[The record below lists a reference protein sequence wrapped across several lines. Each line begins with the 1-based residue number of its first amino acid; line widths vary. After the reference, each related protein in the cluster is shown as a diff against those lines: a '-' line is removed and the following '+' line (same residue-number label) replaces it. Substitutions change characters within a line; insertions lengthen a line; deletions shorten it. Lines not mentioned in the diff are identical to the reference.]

1 MPIRTRRSIA
11 DIYEAV
17 REYDLVLTAD
27 APLSLALNRRVE
39 TPRLGRFAA
48 TPRMLASGDFAPSD
62 RRPLF
67 QEVIDR
73 TDLTWKQSAYLVDQ
87 VLDAWEETGSP
98 ERILTYEEFD
108 NPATKA
114 VLEVVQSTES
124 SYRAVTGYSISS
136 DRDVIV
142 VGEDQ
147 FTALD
152 RRILP
157 ETYDT
162 LDPFEDGALT
172 VPTFHLYDSATAIVD
187 AVVEAIAEA
196 TDGSN
201 RPERAEQVG
210 IVLHEGGEYRP
221 LVESALESAGI
232 PYYGGPGFADDID
245 LRTLLGLLRLARSSG
260 DVRVRDVR
268 GLLSQLGEQPP
279 VSEDRKR
286 LSVLAGSAA
295 GSSNEAPSFVRTL
308 QVVLEELDGATFREA
323 IDCYEAHC
331 GADLHPLRRELD
343 RLGLAGRR
351 VTAERLDDLEFYL
364 DAFDVPVDR
373 DDEGV
378 LLASAT
384 SSVYVDRP
392 TVFYLGLSTDWTR
405 SIPDRPWI
413 DAAATDA
420 VNLREFQLRLQNG
433 QERYYLVRNA
443 AAGEPI
449 TPCLYFHDLLADEF
463 PDIEEFRDL
472 PHESHGGRTPAWD
485 RSTGFEHRPVGEGF
499 DSKPDT
505 TPSAGIVPDTPPSP
519 VETMSQS
526 TLATLANCP
535 RDHFFDR
542 LLDRPETDYFTRGTV
557 IHDFAEFAVA
567 HPDVVER
574 TAWDK
579 LVSVAVDALRP
590 FTPDREVPLV
600 RTRLRAGLRNVWTYL
615 TESPPAGVAF
625 DAYDP
630 FRTENVY
637 AEHFDRPIGDGTD
650 TEQWFEDREL
660 GAKGVVDLL
669 PSSTT
674 LVDYKTG
681 SRKSAGRVVANGDLT
696 RDDSGDSDA
705 LVATSDTRDFQ
716 VPLYLAH
723 HRRVVPSEPLTFR
736 LVHVLETV
744 DDVVT
749 GDATVEDMLTEVRYH
764 PLPFADFVATR
775 TAFDLL
781 TADVSESNDRRK
793 TLEALGYEAY
803 HEFFDTW
810 DVPDDV
816 DRDEILETPLAEAF
830 EARAT
835 AAIGEYTYV
844 TEGTR
849 SALRKLVGIRGERLF
864 ADDLDRFER
873 YLDSRLSD
881 LNAYRGSRFP
891 VGEDPNWDRVDH
903 RDLILS
909 GDVS

>member
-67 QEVIDR
+67 QEVIDQ
-73 TDLTWKQSAYLVDQ
+73 TELTWKQSAYLVDQ
-87 VLDAWEETGSP
+87 VLDAWEKTGSP
-98 ERILTYEEFD
+98 ERILGYEEFD
-108 NPATKA
+108 NPATRA

-124 SYRAVTGYSISS
+124 SYRAVTEYDISP
-136 DRDVIV
+136 DRDVVV
-142 VGEDQ
+142 VGEEQ

-162 LDPFEDGALT
+162 LDPFEDDT
-172 VPTFHLYDSATAIVD
+172 FPVPTFHLYDSATAIVD

-196 TDGSN
+196 TDTSN

-232 PYYGGPGFADDID
+232 PYYGGPGFADDVD
-245 LRTLLGLLRLARSSG
+245 LRTLLGLLRLARTSG

-268 GLLSQLGEQPP
+268 GLLSRLGDPPP
-279 VSEDRKR
+279 VADDRKR
-286 LSVLAGSAA
+286 LSALAGPDA
-295 GSSNEAPSFVRTL
+295 GRSSEVPSSVRTL
-308 QVVLEELDGATFREA
+308 QVVLEEFDGATFREA
-323 IDCYEAHC
+323 IDCYEAHA
-331 GADLHPLRRELD
+331 GADLDPLRRELD
-343 RLGLAGRR
+343 RLGLAGHR

-433 QERYYLVRNA
+433 QERYYLVRNT
-443 AAGEPI
+443 AAGEPV
-449 TPCLYFHDLLADEF
+449 TPCLYFHDLLADAF

-485 RSTGFEHRPVGEGF
+485 RSTGFEHRPVDDVFGSQSDTPPSESTVSDTPPSEGTV
-499 DSKPDT
+499 SDT
-505 TPSAGIVPDTPPSP
+505 TPSP
-519 VETMSQS
+519 VETVSQS

-557 IHDFAEFAVA
+557 VHDFAEFAVA
-567 HPDVVER
+567 HPDVVEG
-574 TAWDK
+574 ASWDE
-579 LVSVAVDALRP
+579 LVSVGVDALRP
-590 FTPDREVPLV
+590 FTADREVPLV

-615 TESPPAGVAF
+615 QSAPPEGVSF
-625 DAYDP
+625 DAYAP
-630 FRTENVY
+630 FRAENRY
-637 AEHFDRPIGDGTD
+637 AAHFDRPIGDGSD
-650 TEQWFEDREL
+650 TEQWFEDPEL
-660 GAKGVVDLL
+660 GGKGVVDLIAS
-669 PSSTT
+669 PTT
-674 LVDYKTG
+674 LADYKTG
-681 SRKSAGRVVANGDLT
+681 SLTSARRVVADGDLD
-696 RDDSGDSDA
+696 RDDAGDADA
-705 LVATSDTRDFQ
+705 LVATSDTPDFQ

-723 HRRVVPSEPLTFR
+723 HRRVVPSVPLTFR

-749 GDATVEDMLTEVRYH
+749 GDAAVEDMLTEVPYH
-764 PLPFADFVATR
+764 PLPFADFAATR
-775 TAFDLL
+775 TAYDLL
-781 TADVSESNDRRK
+781 TADVSETNDRRK
-793 TLEALGYEAY
+793 TLEALGYDSY
-803 HEFFDTW
+803 REFFERW

-816 DRDEILETPLAEAF
+816 DRDEILE
-830 EARAT
+830 
-835 AAIGEYTYV
+835 G
-844 TEGTR
+844 
-849 SALRKLVGIRGERLF
+849 
-864 ADDLDRFER
+864 
-873 YLDSRLSD
+873 
-881 LNAYRGSRFP
+881 
-891 VGEDPNWDRVDH
+891 
-903 RDLILS
+903 
-909 GDVS
+909 